1 MATTYVGRNAP
12 IRGPYLKHAF
22 AKYVL
27 KGEDAWLQQRDVDNT
42 MSSGKGVPHAAARPS
57 FIQAAAAAL
66 SSIHLPALAHLQVQ
80 RQCICTPGIL
90 PSEPM
95 HERMPAHTAEGWHIV
110 S

>member
-1 MATTYVGRNAP
+1 MGRNAP

-27 KGEDAWLQQRDVDNT
+27 KGEDSWLQQRDVDNT
-42 MSSGKGVPHAAARPS
+42 ISSGKGVPHAALRPYS
-57 FIQAAAAAL
+57 IQAAAL
-66 SSIHLPALAHLQVQ
+66 SNIYIPALAHLQVQ

-90 PSEPM
+90 PSERV
-95 HERMPAHTAEGWHIV
+95 HECVSAHTTEGWQIV